1 MAEPVR
7 NLPDPWHR
15 EPEEEDDL
23 IVPLLH
29 RWVPKPDGGFEL
41 LVRPATRE
49 DLLYPQL
56 EDKILQGEPHAV
68 TRRQL
73 ADLLSRRFEPAS
85 LVLEDV
91 CVRDLGPGLPEPS
104 PDVTIVLKARP
115 GERSSFSIAEEGVR
129 PDLIIEIVSPSTA
142 EIRKVDEEDKP
153 GVYSAAGIPEYILL
167 YLPRPRKGGSIR
179 PVGYRLDSRGQ
190 YHPIEPDAQ
199 GRIFSETT
207 RLWFAPGKRIQVIDD
222 RTGERLLY
230 SDEEEAGRKVAE
242 EQAAHEAKARRVA
255 EEKAAREA
263 RARRVEETGRKA
275 AEEEAAR
282 EAEARRS
289 AEAEA
294 ALLREELERLQR
306 KLES

>member
-1 MAEPVR
+1 MAQPIR
-7 NLPDPWHR
+7 NLPDPWNR
-15 EPEEEDDL
+15 EMEEDGDV

-29 RWVPKPDGGFEL
+29 RWVPRPDGRFEL

-91 CVRDLGPGLPEPS
+91 CIRDLGPGLPEPS

-142 EIRKVDEEDKP
+142 EIRKVDEEDK
-153 GVYSAAGIPEYILL
+153 VWAYSEAGIPEYVLL
-167 YLPRPRKGGSIR
+167 YLPRPRKGGWIH
-179 PVGYRLDSRGQ
+179 PIGYRLDSQGR
-190 YHPIEPDAQ
+190 YRRIEPDAE
-199 GRIFSETT
+199 GRILSETT
-207 RLWFAPGKRIQVIDD
+207 QLWFAPGKRIQVIDA

-230 SDEEEAGRKVAE
+230 SDEEEAEKNAAQE
-242 EQAAHEAKARRVA
+242 KAAHEARARRSA

-263 RARRVEETGRKA
+263 RARRA
-275 AEEEAAR
+275 AEEKAVR

-289 AEAEA
+289 AEVEA
-294 ALLREELERLQR
+294 ALLREELERLKR